1 MFPVSPALQADSL
14 PAEPSAK
21 NFNLRCFQRLEK
33 EEIHSS
39 SVLKSYVTLIGNADK
54 DSPKKGRKY
63 GPIFLLK
70 ADVKV
75 TNKILPNWINYPIWT
90 INCYINKPPQNL
102 VTWNNCLPLF
112 GHKFAMW
119 AVHDVHNLPPA
130 PCHTGWMAWLGLV
143 DLLSRWPTPIAIML
157 IMDVSWEPS

>member
-1 MFPVSPALQADSL
+1 MGCHFLLWGIFLTPGLNLCLLHCRQILYPLNHQ
-14 PAEPSAK
+14 EK

-63 GPIFLLK
+63 GPILLMK

-75 TNKILPNWINYPIWT
+75 TKY
-90 INCYINKPPQNL
+90 
-102 VTWNNCLPLF
+102 
-112 GHKFAMW
+112 
-119 AVHDVHNLPPA
+119 
-130 PCHTGWMAWLGLV
+130 
-143 DLLSRWPTPIAIML
+143 
-157 IMDVSWEPS
+157 